1 MRQIVCQRILSL
13 NEFPNC
19 LKEVIIISLI
29 LVGGTQTILAK
40 LKCLCQSPKANE
52 QCRKR
57 WSIDSPLPLHKMHQ
71 CGPRDL
77 QGLLTYSKSL
87 VFTFLYTT
95 NQAKALPFKE
105 AFDFQ
110 TKSAKKKGL
119 GFKDLD
125 LRTWTRPKRK
135 IFIGNKPEEYKDH
148 ALESTMVGDKA
159 RI

>member
-1 MRQIVCQRILSL
+1 MRQTVCQRILSL

-71 CGPRDL
+71 CDQRIYRVFSPTASHWYLPSCTPLTKQRPYPL
-77 QGLLTYSKSL
+77 NRLLISKQ
-87 VFTFLYTT
+87 
-95 NQAKALPFKE
+95 NRPKR
-105 AFDFQ
+105 
-110 TKSAKKKGL
+110 
-119 GFKDLD
+119 KDLD